1 MKSATAPALQRAVNS
16 ITGELLPVLGELL
29 SFAAAVVVVVVCE
42 GFVVVFAAV
51 PEPLFAAAFLVL
63 PDEFTEEFAA
73 AFVVELVLLCGV
85 VAAVVELCFLPV
97 VVTVVVVLFV
107 VEVVV
112 VVVVV
117 VVVDVVVTGLAV
129 THTEGETCTAVCI
142 LPEEPPSSA

>member
-29 SFAAAVVVVVVCE
+29 SFAAVVVVVVRE
-42 GFVVVFAAV
+42 GFDVVFAAV
-51 PEPLFAAAFLVL
+51 PEPLFAAAVLML
-63 PDEFTEEFAA
+63 PDEFMEEFAA
-73 AFVVELVLLCGV
+73 AFVVELVLLWEV
-85 VAAVVELCFLPV
+85 VAAVVELFFLPV

-117 VVVDVVVTGLAV
+117 VVVEVVVTGLAV
-129 THTEGETCTAVCI
+129 THTEGDTCTAVCI